1 MDGFEFVRRFREW
14 ESEEQLKLEASGLLP
29 KPRFRFIGM
38 SANSDAQSRRDAID
52 AGMDYFLVKPFTYD
66 DLKPFLKEPLQ

>member
-14 ESEEQLKLEASGLLP
+14 ESEEQEKREERGLLR

-38 SANSDAQSRRDAID
+38 SANSDAQSRQDAID

-66 DLKPFLKEPLQ
+66 DVETFLK